1 MEHAPPAPP
10 ATLPTSSRTGRSRQV
25 YTAPNVRKV
34 VGVVPVLP
42 DGRIV
47 LVSSSSSASVLHP
60 AAAAAAAVAS
70 SAKWILPKGGAETDE
85 TLVESAL
92 REAFEEAGLVG
103 AIRTFLCSFRSEKE
117 SKHGGVRSTDFDFF
131 VMDVASME
139 SQWPESESRARELFT
154 PEQALDALLS
164 HKSNSLHLALEA
176 YITSHKIAARPHE

>member
-1 MEHAPPAPP
+1 MLSASNHMEHAPPAPP

-103 AIRTFLCSFRSEKE
+103 AIRAFLCSFRSEKE

-131 VMDVASME
+131 VMGERALSALFPALPDDNCRRRFNGIAVA
-139 SQWPESESRARELFT
+139 
-154 PEQALDALLS
+154 
-164 HKSNSLHLALEA
+164 
-176 YITSHKIAARPHE
+176 